1 MITNAPLDTVRQNV
15 ATEVETFKV
24 AYEALYGP
32 LQVEY
37 ENRDLLDP
45 AAAASP
51 FLAVEIYFNEG
62 RQLDLSPNPIHK
74 QLGQIVLTAN
84 TREGGGTAQ
93 ATNLLDYFLV
103 RLQMRRFGV
112 LLCHAGSFAG
122 KPTTVL
128 GWVKRSVMI
137 PFEVNRIR

>member
-15 ATEVETFKV
+15 VTEIATIKLT
-24 AYEALYGP
+24 YEAVYGP

-45 AAAASP
+45 ANAASP
-51 FLAVEIYFNEG
+51 FLAVEIHFTDG
-62 RQLDLSPNPIHK
+62 RQLDLSHNPIHK
-74 QLGQIVLTAN
+74 QLGFVVLTAN
-84 TREGGGTAQ
+84 IREGGGSAQ
-93 ATNLLDYFLV
+93 ATNLLDYFMV
-103 RLQMRRFGV
+103 RLHMRRFGV
-112 LLCHAGSFAG
+112 LLCHAGGYAG
-122 KPTTVL
+122 KPVTVL